1 MWDVEGTDEFEQW
14 FKADLDARERAAIGR
29 IIELLTELG
38 PQLGRPHVD
47 TLKGTKLANLK
58 ELRAHTRDAELR
70 VLFAF
75 DPRRTAVL
83 LLGGNKS
90 GKWDRW
96 YRQAIPQAE
105 AMYGEHLT
113 SLERGEPS

>member
-14 FKADLDARERAAIGR
+14 FRDVLDARERAAVGR
-29 IIELLTELG
+29 VIELLTELG

-47 TLKGTKLANLK
+47 TLAGTRLANLK
-58 ELRAHTRDAELR
+58 ELRAHTRVAELR

-75 DPRRTAVL
+75 DPRRTAIL
-83 LLGGNKS
+83 LLGGNKA
-90 GKWDRW
+90 GRWERW

-105 AMYGEHLT
+105 ALYAEHLQA
-113 SLERGEPS
+113 LERGEQS

>member
-14 FKADLDARERAAIGR
+14 FRDTLDARERAAVGR
-29 IIELLTELG
+29 VLELLTERGLR
-38 PQLGRPHVD
+38 LGRPHVD
-47 TLKGTKLANLK
+47 TLAGTTLANLK
-58 ELRAHTRDAELR
+58 ELRAHTNVAELR

-75 DPRRTAVL
+75 DPRRTAIL
-83 LLGGNKS
+83 LLGGNKA

-105 AMYGEHLT
+105 ALYSQHLET
-113 SLERGEPS
+113 LQRGDQS

>member
-14 FKADLDARERAAIGR
+14 FRDTLDARERAAVGR
-29 IIELLTELG
+29 VIELLTEWG

-47 TLKGTKLANLK
+47 TLAGTRLANLK
-58 ELRAHTRDAELR
+58 ELRAHTRAAELR

-75 DPRRTAVL
+75 DPRRTAIL

-96 YRQAIPQAE
+96 YRQAIPRAE
-105 AMYGEHLT
+105 TLYAEHLKT
-113 SLERGEPS
+113 LERGEQS